1 MSVAGKRILLVISG
15 GIAAYKTP
23 ELVRALQKKGA
34 FVRCVATKAALQFVT
49 PTALAALTQSP
60 VASDQFLL
68 DGDYGMNHIRL
79 TRECDLVV
87 VAPLTAN
94 LAAKMANGIADDLAS
109 TLLLAADKP
118 VLAAP
123 AMNVMMWRHP
133 ATKANMAT
141 LRNRGV
147 TMVGPDDG
155 YLACNEI
162 GEGRMADIADIV
174 SVIEKHFAQGPLV
187 GYSALVTSGPTHEA
201 IDPVRYIANRSSGKQ
216 GHAIATALADL
227 GAKVTLISG
236 PVALAEPAGVDVVKV
251 ESAIEMEQAVQKALP
266 ADIAVFAAAV
276 ADWRVVNRGDVK
288 HKKGDAPLQIEL
300 AENPDILAGV
310 AAMKQGRPSLV
321 IGFAAETNDVV
332 VNAQSKL
339 ARKGCD
345 LIIANDVSES
355 EGVFGGDN
363 NRWTVVGKNWTES
376 WGKGSKAELSRR
388 LADHVAALLDKKNMI

>member
-23 ELVRALQKKGA
+23 ELVRVLQKKGA
-34 FVRCVATKAALQFVT
+34 FVRCVATKAALQFVAPT
-49 PTALAALTQSP
+49 PLAALTQAP

-68 DGDYGMNHIRL
+68 DDDHGMNHIRL
-79 TRECDLVV
+79 TRECDLAV

-118 VLAAP
+118 ILVAP

-133 ATKANMAT
+133 ATKANIAT

-155 YLACNEI
+155 FLACNEI

-174 SVIEKHFAQGPLV
+174 SVIEKHFANGPLA
-187 GYSALVTSGPTHEA
+187 GYSAVVTSGPTHEA

-227 GAKVTLISG
+227 GARVTLVSG
-236 PVALAEPAGVDVVKV
+236 PVALADPANVDMVKV
-251 ESAIEMEQAVQKALP
+251 ESAIEMEQAVRATLP
-266 ADIAVFAAAV
+266 ADIAIFAAAV

-300 AENPDILAGV
+300 AENPDILAGI

-332 VNAQSKL
+332 ANARSKL
-339 ARKGCD
+339 ERKGCD

-355 EGVFGGDN
+355 EGVFGGDDN
-363 NRWTVVGKNWTES
+363 CWIVVGKGWTEN
-376 WGKGSKAELSRR
+376 WGKGSKTELSRR
-388 LADHVAALLDKKNMI
+388 LANHVAALLDKGTMV